1 MTKSEDVYQNRY
13 NTLVEILKG
22 VIVVIFALVVYES
35 YNDVF
40 IEGKTFDNY
49 CCCNLEIREKQF
61 EYEKSYGE
69 NTFFQNPF
77 CIYFNSTRKTSKV
90 VWNSGNKL
98 TSFIGSFKEQQ
109 KMTNQEF
116 NLYLY
121 LRNIPLYV
129 LPNVNCDIMLN
140 RFNIDNK
147 KMKYSCVD
155 INIEN

>member
-1 MTKSEDVYQNRY
+1 MTKSEEVYQNRY
-13 NTLVEILKG
+13 YTLGEILKG
-22 VIVVIFALVVYES
+22 MIIVTFALVVCDS

-40 IEGKTFDNY
+40 IEGKIFDNY
-49 CCCNLEIREKQF
+49 CCCNLEIRDKQF

-69 NTFFQNPF
+69 NTFSQNPF

-98 TSFIGSFKEQQ
+98 ASFVGSFKEQ

-140 RFNIDNK
+140 RLNLNNK